1 MATQECKANSHCVH
15 TVVHTPCTHTMI
27 HTLCTPVHTLCT
39 HSVYTPY
46 TGRAGTSTDTEK
58 ASAHMQNAVMILQN
72 SNILKNVHIT
82 RN

>member
-15 TVVHTPCTHTMI
+15 TVVHTPWYTHYD
-27 HTLCTPVHTLCT
+27 T
-39 HSVYTPY
+39 HSVYTLY